1 MEELRKKRD
10 FFQIEI
16 VKGEIIDFEK
26 LFGNDRSVHVEIGSG
41 RGEFLIQKAEQ
52 NPQVN
57 FFALEL
63 KEKRIKT
70 ILRKLDPQIHQNV
83 RLCRVLVDASINEY
97 IKENSLDII
106 YLIHPDPWPKRK
118 HFKNRIIQKEF
129 ITHLQKIL
137 KPKGEIFI
145 STDHQ
150 EYAIWIM
157 KLFNERNDFKSYY
170 ENGYTHIS
178 PEGHIETHFEKKKK
192 QEGCKPFY
200 MKFFKRAEKRGSKNG
215 QA

>member
-1 MEELRKKRD
+1 MEELRIKRE

-16 VKGEIIDFEK
+16 AKGEIINFGR
-26 LFGNDRSVHVEIGSG
+26 LFGNGHPVHLEIGSG

-70 ILRKLDPQIHQNV
+70 ILRKLDPQNHGNV
-83 RLCRVLVDASINEY
+83 KLSRVLVDASITEY
-97 IKENSLDII
+97 IGENSLEMI
-106 YLIHPDPWPKRK
+106 YIIHPDPWPKRK

-129 ITHLQKIL
+129 ITHLKKIL

-145 STDHQ
+145 STDLK
-150 EYAIWIM
+150 EYASWIL

-178 PEGHIETHFEKKKK
+178 PEGHFETHFEKKKK
-192 QEGCKPFY
+192 QEGYNPFY
-200 MKFFKRAEKRGSKNG
+200 MRFIKMTD
-215 QA
+215 

>member
-16 VKGEIIDFEK
+16 VKGEIINFER
-26 LFGNDRSVHVEIGSG
+26 LFGNSHPVHLEIGSG

-70 ILRKLDPQIHQNV
+70 ILRKLDPQIHENV
-83 RLCRVLVDASINEY
+83 RLSRVLVDASITEY
-97 IKENSLDII
+97 LEENSLEMI
-106 YLIHPDPWPKRK
+106 YIIHPDPWPKRK

-129 ITHLQKIL
+129 ITHLKKIL

-145 STDHQ
+145 STDHK
-150 EYAIWIM
+150 EYAFWIM
-157 KLFNERNDFKSYY
+157 KQFNERNDFKSFY
-170 ENGYTHIS
+170 ENGCTHIS
-178 PEGHIETHFEKKKK
+178 PKGHIETHFEKIKK
-192 QEGCKPFY
+192 QEGYKPFY
-200 MKFFKRAEKRGSKNG
+200 MRFIKITN
-215 QA
+215 